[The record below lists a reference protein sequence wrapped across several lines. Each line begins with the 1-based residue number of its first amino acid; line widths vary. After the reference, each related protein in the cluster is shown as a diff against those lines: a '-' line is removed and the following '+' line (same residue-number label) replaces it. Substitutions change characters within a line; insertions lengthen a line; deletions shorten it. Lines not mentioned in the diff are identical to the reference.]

1 MDVRRPL
8 VFVCVGAILAFP
20 LITGCSEGRLA
31 VSCESFLEKSEE
43 EQLDIARSFSS
54 DSLYRDDEPDEDAVV
69 PGTKSNYDELVE
81 YCSDPDNSDDELDE
95 LEVEVG
101 FGP

>member
-1 MDVRRPL
+1 MVAL
-8 VFVCVGAILAFP
+8 VA
-20 LITGCSEGRLA
+20 GCGEGKLA

-54 DSLYRDDEPDEDAVV
+54 ESLYRDDEPDEEAVI
-69 PGTKSNYDELVE
+69 PGTQSNYDELIE

-95 LEVEVG
+95 LEVDFG
-101 FGP
+101 FMP